1 MRISDWSSDVCS
13 SDLTDLA
20 ALNLVRAGSLQLFLL
35 GDDKG
40 GLGENGV
47 AIAIVLEERRQPHA
61 VTDFQITGIR
71 KGAYHLVGQFRELQ
85 QVVKVLLGNRQALGH
100 LRPDAIVIG
109 FDRMAIIARPF
120 EIGDVLAFPVLEVRE
135 PEGAFVIERFD
146 PGDEI
151 DFAVIVRMEPGDRK
165 MATGADDQLRS
176 EEHTSELQSLMRN

>member
-13 SDLTDLA
+13 SDLRLRRRRLLGRCHGRGQAFTDLA

-71 KGAYHLVGQFRELQ
+71 KVAYHLAGQFRVRKS
-85 QVVKVLLGNRQALGH
+85 VV
-100 LRPDAIVIG
+100 
-109 FDRMAIIARPF
+109 
-120 EIGDVLAFPVLEVRE
+120 
-135 PEGAFVIERFD
+135 
-146 PGDEI
+146 
-151 DFAVIVRMEPGDRK
+151 
-165 MATGADDQLRS
+165 
-176 EEHTSELQSLMRN
+176 